1 MVKKYAIFYSMSQKN
16 LKRKRQLQ
24 KIINQI
30 TERHALDIALEDY
43 KKLNKNFDDL
53 SKPEKLQLVFSARNK
68 AIKDLNMVLEK
79 K

>member
-1 MVKKYAIFYSMSQKN
+1 MSQKN

-30 TERHALDIALEDY
+30 TERHALDIALEDC